1 MRTRTRS
8 KLAGVG
14 AALAVLALAF
24 IAAGCGSSSNNST
37 STSANSGGGGG
48 GLYGGGGSSTT
59 NAPASSGGA
68 AAVVAV
74 SNNPKLGKFLVDS
87 KGNTLYYFEN
97 DKQHGTSSACTG
109 SCASVWPAYTTS
121 GAPKAQKGATASK
134 LGTITGSG
142 GSKQVTYNGWPLYT
156 YTVDSAPGQTNGEDI
171 KSFGGTWYVLTP
183 AGDKPAGS

>member
-1 MRTRTRS
+1 M
-8 KLAGVG
+8 VPG
-14 AALAVLALAF
+14 AAIAVLALA
-24 IAAGCGSSSNNST
+24 IVAAGCGSSNSNSS
-37 STSANSGGGGG
+37 STSASGGGG

-59 NAPASSGGA
+59 KAPVSSGGA

-74 SNNPKLGKFLVDS
+74 SSDPKLGKFLVDS

-97 DKQHGTSSACTG
+97 DKQNGNSSACTG
-109 SCASVWPAYTTS
+109 ACASVWPAYTTS

-134 LGTITGSG
+134 LGTIKGSA
-142 GSKQVTYNGWPLYT
+142 GSTQVTYNGWPLYT

-183 AGDKPAGS
+183 AGDKPSGA